1 MSGYTKSNR
10 VTRPGPAEYNAAM
23 EVAMKPRRCFAV
35 FILVPVILAAATA
48 CRRDEGASRQRAI
61 TFTTRDEAVYV
72 VPDEGSP
79 PVLTM
84 NMADVEK
91 PGHPAEFTSLF
102 HLPPV
107 PQGETGTC
115 WAFAATSLLESEL
128 RRLGREP
135 VKLSEMHTVYWEYVD
150 KARRF
155 IRERGNSFLGQGSQ
169 PDSALQ
175 RIKTYGVVRIED
187 YPGLP
192 AGRTEHDHSELFRD
206 ILGLLRDHRAR
217 EDWNE
222 DKAVAGVRA
231 VLDRVLGRP
240 PDRITVDGRS
250 LTPREYLSR
259 ELGLNPDDYVAFIS
273 TLALPVHTRGE
284 FDVPDNWSRA
294 ADYHN
299 LPLHEFY
306 LTLLRA
312 LRRGYTATLSIDFT
326 EPGYVPAEDA
336 AVIPSFDIPAGHI
349 DAAAREI
356 RFAAGSTTDDHA
368 VHGTGY
374 KDHGGKG
381 SWFLIKDS
389 WKTAFEG
396 RHAGYMFLRDDYIRM
411 KTLMFMTHKSAVSD
425 ILAKFPKED

>member
-1 MSGYTKSNR
+1 
-10 VTRPGPAEYNAAM
+10 
-23 EVAMKPRRCFAV
+23 MKPRRYFALFV
-35 FILVPVILAAATA
+35 LVSVVLAAAAA
-48 CRRDEGASRQRAI
+48 CRRDEGASRRRAI
-61 TFTTRDEAVYV
+61 TFTARDEAVYIV
-72 VPDEGSP
+72 RDEGSP
-79 PVLTM
+79 PVLTL
-84 NMADVEK
+84 NMADIEK
-91 PGHPAEFTSLF
+91 PGHPAEFTTLF

-135 VKLSEMHTVYWEYVD
+135 VKLSEMHTVYWEYVE
-150 KARRF
+150 KSRRF

-175 RIKTYGVVRIED
+175 RIKTYGVVRHDD

-192 AGRTEHDHSELFRD
+192 ADRTEHDHSQLFREVY
-206 ILGLLRDHRAR
+206 GLLQDHRAR

-222 DKAVAGVRA
+222 DKAVTGVRA
-231 VLDRVLGRP
+231 VLDRYLGRP

-250 LTPREYLSR
+250 LTPREYLTR

-273 TLALPVHTRGE
+273 TLGLPVHTRGE

-306 LTLLRA
+306 LALLRA

-356 RFAAGSTTDDHA
+356 RFAYGSTTDDHA
-368 VHGTGY
+368 VHCTGY
-374 KDHGGKG
+374 KDYGGKG

-411 KTLMFMTHKSAVSD
+411 KTLMFVTHKSAVSD
-425 ILAKFPKED
+425 ILAKFPRDN